1 MAKTRIFISHS
12 CKDAEIADGVPFE
25 AEQDPRLRRLKYV
38 RILRDE
44 LVRLMSDT
52 HEVLL
57 DRALLDPGDSWP
69 IKLLRWL
76 GDCDGAVLLLSEDA
90 IKSKWVLQEAT
101 VLTWRRRLR
110 EDFKLIPALLGG
122 LQFDALEAEG
132 FGPLQVNEI
141 QAAKIEGETEMTRAE
156 ALALAAMIAKGF
168 SQLAAA
174 NEQNDMQLWLEH
186 VAAILSGIEDEKILG
201 RACKPLHI
209 SADDWAHYPD
219 RALTVA
225 HYMLR
230 ADLRQNREAL
240 EAIKGGIIAH
250 SREAFVSLANM
261 LMPLWVDPSAAAAL
275 AEPPQKEHW
284 QTYAINTDNSAL
296 AADYAQRAWCSP
308 AWWGSRFIE
317 FNEHIG
323 EGQAAEAAAALRE
336 SLALLFDQDPLSQDP
351 VDKEVLRIV
360 LEAHPFFVA
369 LGDDLAASQTALRE
383 LLHALA
389 QDDLLRAVTF
399 IQLAGDNFARA
410 LPQDDSVMFRIRPQ
424 LNDQQVTQA
433 RANKILLAKLS
444 TT

>member
-1 MAKTRIFISHS
+1 MAKARIFISHS
-12 CKDAEIADGVPFE
+12 CKDAEIADQVPFE
-25 AEQDPRLRRLKYV
+25 AEQNPRLRRLKYV

-44 LVRLMSDT
+44 LVRLLSEE

-57 DRALLDPGDSWP
+57 DRTLLDPGDNWP

-110 EDFKLIPALLGG
+110 EDFRLIPAMLGG
-122 LQFDALEAEG
+122 LQFKALEAEG

-141 QAAKIEGETEMTRAE
+141 QAAKVEGEAQLTRAQ
-156 ALALAAMIAKGF
+156 ALALAAEIAKGF
-168 SQLAAA
+168 GQLAAA

-186 VAAILSGIEDEKILG
+186 VAAILSGIKDEKILG

-209 SADDWAHYPD
+209 SADDWAHFPD
-219 RALTVA
+219 RAFTVA

-230 ADLRQNREAL
+230 ADLQQNREAL
-240 EAIKGGIIAH
+240 EAIKIGLVAH
-250 SREAFVSLANM
+250 SREAFVALANM
-261 LMPLWVDPSAAAAL
+261 LMPMWVDPTAAAAL
-275 AEPPQKEHW
+275 AEPPKKMRW
-284 QTYAINTDNSAL
+284 QAYAINTDKSSL
-296 AADYAQRAWCSP
+296 VGDYAQRAWCSP
-308 AWWGSRFIE
+308 SWWGSRFFG

-323 EGQAAEAAAALRE
+323 EGQAQEVVAALHE
-336 SLALLFDQDPLSQDP
+336 SLALLFDQDPFSQDP

-369 LGDDLAASQTALRE
+369 LGDELAASQSALRE
-383 LLHALA
+383 LLHALSE
-389 QDDLLRAVTF
+389 DDLLRAVTF
-399 IQLAGDNFARA
+399 IQLAGENFARA
-410 LPQDDSVMFRIRPQ
+410 LPQEESVLFRIRPQ
-424 LNDQQVTQA
+424 LDDDQVAQA
-433 RANKILLAKLS
+433 RANKILLEKLS